1 MYNVMSFLTQ
11 FFPVMNLYLVNLT
24 NDFDVG

>member
-1 MYNVMSFLTQ
+1 MYNAMSFLTM